1 VSDWELDR
9 LPGDVRQEA
18 ENAAQHDG
26 LPLHR
31 WLGKLIRETCADEGI
46 ALARELSPNL
56 MRQPAESGQREI
68 PMPPRS
74 ATEPIRVQPAA
85 RFTERAAAASPPRQ
99 PANAN
104 ESLVA
109 AMARPSEPDEPLFA
123 AEMARPVEPPSRASE
138 PPRTAPRRFGNVPRM
153 PEPRVAEALH
163 VVEPRP
169 TAPPVE
175 PRPAVPQRPAVRVAP
190 TAREAIG
197 RDIAAVRS
205 AAMARSA
212 DGAASPAPIPARAT
226 AFAPSPVSPQSTAT
240 PPAAQSPESS
250 FSTTGESWSARRARS
265 TAGGGRNTAPRRSA
279 ADAAVPSRSSREPM
293 PAAAVSAR
301 AASPN
306 FATPRDDRSAVLA
319 KLVEGLRRNEL
330 SAVGEA
336 RLFLKLMTE
345 HMASIGDITAATGR
359 TPEQVSRSLRLLGLS
374 DRLRDLIDRGA
385 LSREQAFALLDAEH
399 PSPNSTPPSSG
410 HRMP

>member
-1 VSDWELDR
+1 VSDWQLDR
-9 LPGDVRQEA
+9 LPGNVRQEA
-18 ENAAQHDG
+18 ENSAQRDG

-56 MRQPAESGQREI
+56 VREPVETGQREV
-68 PMPPRS
+68 PVPPRS
-74 ATEPIRVQPAA
+74 APEPIRVPSAA
-85 RFTERAAAASPPRQ
+85 RFTERAAMANPPRQ

-104 ESLVA
+104 ESMVA
-109 AMARPSEPDEPLFA
+109 ATARSSEPDESMFA
-123 AEMARPVEPPSRASE
+123 AEMARPIAPPPAQ
-138 PPRTAPRRFGNVPRM
+138 PPRTAPRRFSDVPRM

-169 TAPPVE
+169 
-175 PRPAVPQRPAVRVAP
+175 AVSPRPAVRVAP
-190 TAREAIG
+190 TAREAIA

-205 AAMARSA
+205 AAMARGA
-212 DGAASPAPIPARAT
+212 DVATSPASFPART
-226 AFAPSPVSPQSTAT
+226 ASFAPSPVSPQSTAMPSAT
-240 PPAAQSPESS
+240 QSPESS
-250 FSTTGESWSARRARS
+250 QSTTGESWSARRARVAA
-265 TAGGGRNTAPRRSA
+265 TGRYTVPRRST
-279 ADAAVPSRSSREPM
+279 ADAAAPSRPTREPV
-293 PAAAVSAR
+293 PASAASAR
-301 AASPN
+301 SASPM
-306 FATPRDDRSAVLA
+306 FAAPSDDRSAVLA

-359 TPEQVSRSLRLLGLS
+359 TAEQVARSLRLLGLS

-385 LSREQAFALLDAEH
+385 LSREQAFALLDADR
-399 PSPNSTPPSSG
+399 PSPNPTPPSSG